1 MIKVEEE
8 DVRGGGSLTG
18 PPRCLRSAPGVTGSL
33 AGKAL
38 PWLLADG
45 DTEARGVVA
54 GWRLTSPAPRP
65 PPAPHRARLSRL
77 GPRNPPSLLQD
88 GRALSAHVGPHG
100 HLLLHC
106 GLLRA
111 LVSVPAGPRVRR
123 GLGLASS
130 PSLLQISLH
139 VWLGD
144 L

>member
-1 MIKVEEE
+1 MIREIGCQGEGVL
-8 DVRGGGSLTG
+8 DGS
-18 PPRCLRSAPGVTGSL
+18 PGVSPFSPWADREPGWKSI
-33 AGKAL
+33 AL
-38 PWLLADG
+38 VTHRWG

-54 GWRLTSPAPRP
+54 GWRLISPAPRP
-65 PPAPHRARLSRL
+65 PPPPQSPFIQVGPH
-77 GPRNPPSLLQD
+77 NPPSLLQD

-100 HLLLHC
+100 HLFLHS

-111 LVSVPAGPRVRR
+111 LVSVAAGPRARW

-130 PSLLQISLH
+130 PSLLRISLH

>member
-1 MIKVEEE
+1 MSG
-8 DVRGGGSLTG
+8 GGGSLTG
-18 PPRCLRSAPGVTGSL
+18 APRFLHSAPGLTGSP

-38 PWLLADG
+38 PWSLTDG
-45 DTEARGVVA
+45 GTLRPEGSWLDGGSSALCPG
-54 GWRLTSPAPRP
+54 PRP
-65 PPAPHRARLSRL
+65 QSPFVQV
-77 GPRNPPSLLQD
+77 GPCNPPSLLQD

-100 HLLLHC
+100 HLFLHS

-111 LVSVPAGPRVRR
+111 LVSVAAGPRARW

-130 PSLLQISLH
+130 PSLLRISLH